1 MTDEIIPVYLDAL
14 RDLYMQHVT
23 DLLGEPPS
31 HEDWFRFLQAV
42 EALSRGTMREITGQE
57 HNDLLFDEALRQT
70 AADLDM
76 SLRTF
81 IPFTRKKEGS

>member
-1 MTDEIIPVYLDAL
+1 MTNEIIPVHLDAL

-42 EALSRGTMREITGQE
+42 EALSLGTSREIMGQE
-57 HNDLLFDEALRQT
+57 RDDLLFDLALKDTAEALNLSVT
-70 AADLDM
+70 
-76 SLRTF
+76 TF
-81 IPFTRKKEGS
+81 PRKRPHES